1 MPKLKGASA
10 PARHYSA
17 STRTRSAKLARSA
30 DDDRDHLIRECLR
43 DLVGIELIYA
53 IRCPDGVIKIGHT
66 RNLSAR
72 RRHFDTTPEAIL
84 AIRPGTYDEE
94 QAVHAS
100 LRPHLARG
108 QEYYHPTPEVLAY
121 VNALRSTLGVQPVG

>member
-1 MPKLKGASA
+1 MPQRKSR
-10 PARHYSA
+10 PATFTGRVRQRSNS
-17 STRTRSAKLARSA
+17 STARTVEQARA
-30 DDDRDHLIRECLR
+30 TLIAECLR
-43 DLVGIELIYA
+43 DLVGAELIYA

-84 AIRPGTYDEE
+84 AIKPGTYAEE
-94 QAVHAS
+94 QAVHTRLS
-100 LRPHLARG
+100 GSVARG

-121 VNALRSTLGVQPVG
+121 VNDLRSALGIQPVE